1 MCKLSLPDSIID
13 GIVLRSNT
21 YALARTKLEQF
32 VQAELAIHFN
42 SGASFCAQ
50 EYQLL
55 RLTKKIFLYV
65 IYLTNLLVIISKD
78 EVPFL
83 SFVFVFKPK
92 VNP

>member
-1 MCKLSLPDSIID
+1 MVGHDIDDDIIMTACTFICGD
-13 GIVLRSNT
+13 AVQLKKKYHHT
-21 YALARTKLEQF
+21 VP

-42 SGASFCAQ
+42 SGASFCGQ

-65 IYLTNLLVIISKD
+65 IYLTNLLGVIPKD

-83 SFVFVFKPK
+83 PVYYCF
-92 VNP
+92 